1 MKAVIGVWVVSIFCL
16 FICTAVTHAHAE
28 LVTAVPAP
36 GSIVAHSPA
45 EIRLTF
51 SEPIS
56 EDSTILLFAENFQP
70 VTGIVAQVA
79 ETNPQMLVATMPPL
93 TPGDY
98 TVQWTAVSTDGHPT
112 SGSYTFRLARFALH
126 PTLLWQISLT
136 LLFLGAF
143 MILWRWNRN
152 R

>member
-1 MKAVIGVWVVSIFCL
+1 MRTAIGVWVVSVFCL

-28 LVTAVPAP
+28 LLTAVPAP
-36 GSIVAHSPA
+36 GSVVTNSPA
-45 EIRLTF
+45 EISLTF

-56 EDSTILLFAENFQP
+56 EDSTILLFTEDFQP
-70 VTGIVAQVA
+70 VAGIEAQVA
-79 ETNPQMLVATMPPL
+79 ETNPQMLVITVPPL

-112 SGSYTFRLARFALH
+112 SGSYTFRLARFAL
-126 PTLLWQISLT
+126 PTTLLWQISLT

-143 MILWRWNRN
+143 VILWRRKRN
-152 R
+152 P

>member
-1 MKAVIGVWVVSIFCL
+1 MRAGIGIGVVSIFCL
-16 FICTAVTHAHAE
+16 FIWTAVTYAHAE
-28 LVTAVPAP
+28 LLTAVPAP
-36 GSIVAHSPA
+36 GSVMTNSPA

-56 EDSTILLFAENFQP
+56 EDSTILLFTENFQP

-79 ETNPQMLVATMPPL
+79 DANPQMLMITVPTL

-112 SGSYTFRLARFALH
+112 SGSYSFRLARFALP

-143 MILWRWNRN
+143 VILWRWNRKL
-152 R
+152 

>member
-1 MKAVIGVWVVSIFCL
+1 MKGGVPVLLLSL
-16 FICTAVTHAHAE
+16 LALTAVAHAHAE
-28 LVTAVPAP
+28 LLTAVPAP
-36 GSIVAHSPA
+36 GSTITHSPA

-56 EDSTILLFAENFQP
+56 ADSAILLFTGNFQP
-70 VTGIVAQVA
+70 VAGIQAQVA
-79 ETNPQMLVATMPPL
+79 ATNPQLLVAAVPPL

-112 SGSYTFRLARFALH
+112 SGSYTFRLTRFAL
-126 PTLLWQISLT
+126 PSTLLWQIGLT

-143 MILWRWNRN
+143 VILWRWNRKS
-152 R
+152 